1 MEQDAA
7 VIALKRTGISIP
19 QRKRQ
24 AHRLAAVIML
34 KRTGIFVPQRKL
46 SCKQAFSSCERG
58 CTYRLGVNYST
69 FVPLLVYQ
77 MLSMYKYN
85 NLWPTD
91 ANTSRPAQFYT
102 TDDYFKRPCFK
113 QNLLFTRTIQ
123 PQRLRESIIRGK
135 RTGVQHAQ
143 PSKEAY

>member
-1 MEQDAA
+1 MERDAA
-7 VIALKRTGISIP
+7 VITQKRTGIPIP
-19 QRKRQ
+19 QRKRH

-34 KRTGIFVPQRKL
+34 KRTGIFVPQRKR
-46 SCKQAFSSCERG
+46 SCTQAFSSCERG
-58 CTYRLGVNYST
+58 YTYRLGVNYST

-135 RTGVQHAQ
+135 RTGVQHSQ